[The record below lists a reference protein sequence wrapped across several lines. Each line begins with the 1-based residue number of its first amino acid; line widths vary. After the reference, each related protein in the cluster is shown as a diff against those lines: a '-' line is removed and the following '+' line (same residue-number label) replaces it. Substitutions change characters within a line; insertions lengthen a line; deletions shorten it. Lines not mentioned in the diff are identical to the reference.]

1 MKNFE
6 LKKEIWIWLILLLPI
21 VYLVMVWPA
30 LPEIV
35 PTHFGMDGQPNDWSN
50 KSTLIYLVAGM
61 TAGMYLLFT
70 IIPAIDP
77 KERIKAMGNKYYKL
91 KFAMML
97 FMSVLCIVIIR
108 SAITGSIGD
117 GRIVFLVVGALFMF
131 LGNYMQTVKP
141 NYFIGIRTPW
151 TLENETVWAK
161 THRLGGKLYFVAG
174 GLVMVL
180 AFILKAQMM
189 PVFIGIILT
198 ASVVPMVYSYVVY
211 KKLKGR

>member
-6 LKKEIWIWLILLLPI
+6 LKKELWLWLILLLPI
-21 VYLVMVWPA
+21 VYLVVVWPT
-30 LPEIV
+30 LPDVV
-35 PTHFGMDGQPNDWSN
+35 PTHFGMNGQPDDWSK

-61 TAGMYLLFT
+61 TIGMYLLFT

-77 KERIKAMGNKYYKL
+77 KDRIKAMGNKYYKL
-91 KFAMML
+91 KLAMLL
-97 FMSVLCIVIIR
+97 FMSALCFVIVR

-117 GRIVFLVVGALFMF
+117 GRTIFLVVGALFMF

-151 TLENETVWAK
+151 TLENETVWTQ
-161 THRLGGKLYFVAG
+161 THRLGGRLYFVAG

-180 AFILKAQMM
+180 AFVLKEQMM
-189 PVFIGIILT
+189 PVFIGIILA
-198 ASVVPMVYSYVVY
+198 ASLVPMVYSYVIY
-211 KKLKGR
+211 RKLKGR